1 MRRHMRDVVSKH
13 VVFTYTFLFH
23 LLEYGVGHYKQAL
36 LQILFHLL
44 QVTLESGIENAL
56 FRSKLS
62 EWLMLVSKFIS
73 SQALWQ
79 DALQLLNVAVKL
91 AEQP

>member
-1 MRRHMRDVVSKH
+1 MRDVVSKH

-73 SQALWQ
+73 SQALWHV
-79 DALQLLNVAVKL
+79 ALQLLNVAVKL